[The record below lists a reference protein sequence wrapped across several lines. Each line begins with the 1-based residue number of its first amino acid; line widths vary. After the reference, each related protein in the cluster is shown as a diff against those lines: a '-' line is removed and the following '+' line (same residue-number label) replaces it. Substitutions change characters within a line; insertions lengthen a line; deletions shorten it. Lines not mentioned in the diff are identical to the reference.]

1 MQRKAGLRFFSNANL
16 KAFIDNVLPRL
27 LHSIKAQLDVHCP
40 LAMHLESLAI
50 GFKTPFTGSKSS
62 PEAPPF
68 RKAVSEVKIFGN
80 SIVSKAVHTRQAT
93 NVASM
98 NSKSPNPLRNDLIN
112 SLLDNEDNHQVVA
125 DAAMNYLSAG
135 RDTTTQSLTWV
146 FYMMM
151 RHPKARMQVLEELRV
166 SFNVGRDTGSL
177 LTTATVSLDWVQA
190 F

>member
-1 MQRKAGLRFFSNANL
+1 
-16 KAFIDNVLPRL
+16 
-27 LHSIKAQLDVHCP
+27 
-40 LAMHLESLAI
+40 
-50 GFKTPFTGSKSS
+50 
-62 PEAPPF
+62 
-68 RKAVSEVKIFGN
+68 
-80 SIVSKAVHTRQAT
+80 
-93 NVASM
+93 M